1 MRSNTNIS
9 LRASSILERS
19 NILNVDLT
27 GAIDPIR
34 RKVKRNLL
42 MVELYSLA
50 LGLSTQVISSR
61 EGLMTCSYSTI

>member
-19 NILNVDLT
+19 NILNVDPT

-42 MVELYSLA
+42 MVKLY
-50 LGLSTQVISSR
+50 
-61 EGLMTCSYSTI
+61 C

>member
-34 RKVKRNLL
+34 EKSEEKLL
-42 MVELYSLA
+42 MVELY
-50 LGLSTQVISSR
+50 
-61 EGLMTCSYSTI
+61 C